1 MIKKYTLLFF
11 TTLFFSG
18 IAFSQEIQIF
28 KVEDFDL
35 RGKVKSCLVITDY
48 GRELFEFDKMGRLN
62 RTITQYNESDQ
73 DITLYK
79 YEGDNLVEKRMESYK
94 DDVLDAATSM
104 VNFYSID
111 TVSPR
116 KVLEKIIS
124 YDKQFLEQQEY
135 FYDEENRLRKIVIS
149 NAEGVDETTIEYQQY
164 KNETTQSVFHNGL
177 LEKMERVSEKKV
189 GNTQHKVILTKE
201 FVDGEPNSAVEK
213 TFDASGRLLKTE
225 TFNYDVS
232 KKQFVSSQKV
242 RVGYGSD
249 GMPMKETTETQNA
262 KSVKEFIFQ
271 FDNSTEKN
279 WIKKITTPSN
289 AYSTRRITYYP
300 EEEAQDQEKG
310 ENPN

>member
-1 MIKKYTLLFF
+1 MVKKYSLLFF
-11 TTLFFSG
+11 TVLFYSG
-18 IAFSQEIQIF
+18 IGFSQEIQIF

-79 YEGDNLVEKRMESYK
+79 YEGNNLVEKRMESYK

-104 VNFYSID
+104 VNFYSLD
-111 TVSPR
+111 TTQSR

-135 FYDEENRLRKIVIS
+135 LYDEQDRLKKIVIS

-164 KNETTQSVFHNGL
+164 KNETTQSVFHNGI

-189 GNTQHKVILTKE
+189 GNTKHKVVLTKE
-201 FVDGEPNSAVEK
+201 FVDGEPDKAVEK
-213 TFDASGRLLKTE
+213 TFDASGKLLKTE

-232 KKQFVSSQKV
+232 KKQFVTYEKV
-242 RVGYGSD
+242 RLDYD
-249 GMPMKETTETQNA
+249 AQGMPTKETTEAQNA

-271 FDNSTEKN
+271 FDSSPEKN
-279 WIKKITTPSN
+279 WIKKIITPSN
-289 AYSTRRITYYP
+289 SYSTRRISYYP
-300 EEEAQDQEKG
+300 EEKAQEQG

>member
-1 MIKKYTLLFF
+1 MIKKYIPLLFIV
-11 TTLFFSG
+11 LFFNL
-18 IAFSQEIQIF
+18 IAYSQEIQIF

-48 GRELFEFDKMGRLN
+48 GRELFEFDKMGRLSK
-62 RTITQYNESDQ
+62 TITQYNESDQ

-79 YEGDNLVEKRMESYK
+79 YEGEALIEKRMESYK

-135 FYDEENRLRKIVIS
+135 LYDEEDRLQKIVIS

-164 KNETTQSVFHNGL
+164 KNEITQSVFHNGI
-177 LEKMERVSEKKV
+177 LEKMERVSEKKA
-189 GNTQHKVILTKE
+189 GSGKQKVTLTKE
-201 FVDGEPNSAVEK
+201 FVDGEPNNAIEK
-213 TFDASGRLLKTE
+213 TYDASGKLLRTE

-232 KKQFVSSQKV
+232 KKQFVSIQKV
-242 RVGYGSD
+242 RLGYD
-249 GMPMKETTETQNA
+249 AEGMPTSETTETQNA

-271 FDNSTEKN
+271 FDNSPEKN
-279 WIKKITTPSN
+279 WIKKIVTPSN
-289 AYSTRRITYYP
+289 SYSTRRITYYP
-300 EEEAQDQEKG
+300 EETVEK
-310 ENPN
+310 EDTPN

>member
-1 MIKKYTLLFF
+1 MVKKYTLVFFIALFF
-11 TTLFFSG
+11 KG

-48 GRELFEFDKMGRLN
+48 GRELFEFDTIGRLSK
-62 RTITQYNESDQ
+62 TITQYNESDQ

-79 YEGDNLVEKRMESYK
+79 YEGDNLIEKRMESYK
-94 DDVLDAATSM
+94 NDVLDAATSM
-104 VNFYSID
+104 VNFYSVD

-135 FYDEENRLRKIVIS
+135 LYDEKDQLKKIMIS

-164 KNETTQSVFHNGL
+164 KNETTQSVFHNGI

-189 GNTQHKVILTKE
+189 GNTKHKVILTKE
-201 FVDGEPNSAVEK
+201 FVDGEPDKAFEK
-213 TFDASGRLLKTE
+213 TFDASGKLLKTE
-225 TFNYDVS
+225 TFNYDIS
-232 KKQFVSSQKV
+232 KKQFVSYQKV
-242 RVGYGSD
+242 KLDYD
-249 GMPMKETTETQNA
+249 AEGMPTKETTDVQNA

-271 FDNSTEKN
+271 FDNKPEKN
-279 WIKKITTPSN
+279 WIKKIITPSN
-289 AYSTRRITYYP
+289 AYSTRRITYYA
-300 EEEAQDQEKG
+300 EENEEPT
-310 ENPN
+310 N